1 MKRVQ
6 ASILAII
13 IAALFSA
20 NAFAASGSLSV
31 SSGSVYVG
39 DSFTA
44 TVNVNSA
51 AAWNVHVTSTG
62 PVSGCAIHQADAT
75 ADAEDANRTFTA
87 SCKATG
93 KGTITLTLS
102 GDVTSA
108 ATGNAVNVSG
118 TRTVTVTE
126 KPAPT
131 PTKTPAA
138 KPAPTPTPAQTP
150 AAKPAPTATP
160 APAAQ
165 NPEPEAPKSTNNALK
180 SLSAEGYELEKADDN
195 NYILTVPNDAE
206 TIIINAAAEDEKA
219 TVVGSGEH
227 TLEVGE
233 NTIEIVVTAE
243 DSSQNKITIVV
254 TREEACKPCET
265 IAKTEESKPN
275 DLGLI
280 IGLIASICV
289 NIALLVALIILI
301 VSKRKKSEKE
311 PTITPE
317 AMDSAGADDGL
328 TDNSEQ
334 STDTSIEL
342 TAAPE
347 EPAASTDTDKNNDA
361 APKSKPTPIYSWND
375 VYKAKK

>member
-13 IAALFSA
+13 IAALFST

-44 TVNVNSA
+44 TVSVNSA

-62 PVSGCAIHQADAT
+62 PVSGCTINQADAT

-126 KPAPT
+126 KPAP
-131 PTKTPAA
+131 
-138 KPAPTPTPAQTP
+138 APTPTPTQTP
-150 AAKPAPTATP
+150 AAKPAPTTTP

-165 NPEPEAPKSTNNALK
+165 NPEPEAPKSTNKALK
-180 SLSAEGYELEKADDN
+180 SLSAEGYELEKTDDN
-195 NYILTVPNDAE
+195 NYSLTVPNSAE
-206 TIIINAAAEDEKA
+206 VVIINAAAEDEKA
-219 TVVGSGEH
+219 TIVGSGEH
-227 TLEVGE
+227 ALEVGE

-243 DSSQNKITIVV
+243 DGSQNKITIVV

-275 DLGLI
+275 NLGLI
-280 IGLIASICV
+280 IGLIASVCV

-301 VSKRKKSEKE
+301 VSRRKKSEKE
-311 PTITPE
+311 PTITPD
-317 AMDSAGADDGL
+317 ATDSTDAEDGL
-328 TDNSEQ
+328 TDNPEQ
-334 STDTSIEL
+334 STDVPAEPT
-342 TAAPE
+342 TAPE
-347 EPAASTDTDKNNDA
+347 ESVASADEGKNNNA
-361 APKSKPTPIYSWND
+361 APDGKPTPVYSWDN

>member
-1 MKRVQ
+1 MKKVQ

-20 NAFAASGSLSV
+20 NAIAASGSLSV

-108 ATGNAVNVSG
+108 ATGNAANVSG

-131 PTKTPAA
+131 PT
-138 KPAPTPTPAQTP
+138 PTQTP
-150 AAKPAPTATP
+150 AAKPAPTMTP

-180 SLSAEGYELEKADDN
+180 SLSAEGYELEKTNDN

-206 TIIINAAAEDEKA
+206 TVIINAAAEDEKA

-243 DSSQNKITIVV
+243 DGSQNKITIVV
-254 TREEACKPCET
+254 TRKEACKPCGT
-265 IAKTEESKPN
+265 IAKAEESKPN

-289 NIALLVALIILI
+289 NIALLIALIILI

-317 AMDSAGADDGL
+317 ATDSADADDGL
-328 TDNSEQ
+328 ADNSKQ
-334 STDTSIEL
+334 STGTSTEP
-342 TAAPE
+342 TTAPE
-347 EPAASTDTDKNNDA
+347 EPAASTDTDKNDDA
-361 APKSKPTPIYSWND
+361 APESKPTPVYSWND

>member
-13 IAALFSA
+13 IAALFST

-51 AAWNVHVTSTG
+51 AAWNVHVASTG
-62 PVSGCAIHQADAT
+62 PVSGCAINQADAT

-87 SCKATG
+87 NCKATG
-93 KGTITLTLS
+93 KGTIILTLS

-118 TRTVTVTE
+118 TKTVTVTE
-126 KPAPT
+126 KPAPTPT

-138 KPAPTPTPAQTP
+138 KPAPTPTPTKTP
-150 AAKPAPTATP
+150 AAKPAPTTTP
-160 APAAQ
+160 APSAQ

-180 SLSAEGYELEKADDN
+180 SLSAEGYELEKTDDN
-195 NYILTVPNDAE
+195 NYILTVPNDVE
-206 TIIINAAAEDEKA
+206 TVIINAAAEDKKA

-227 TLEVGE
+227 ALEVGE
-233 NTIEIVVTAE
+233 NTIEIVVAAE
-243 DSSQNKITIVV
+243 DGSQNKITIVV
-254 TREEACKPCET
+254 TREEACKPCGT
-265 IAKTEESKPN
+265 IAKTEESKPDN
-275 DLGLI
+275 LGPI

-289 NIALLVALIILI
+289 NIALLIALIILI

-317 AMDSAGADDGL
+317 AMDFTDTDDGL

-334 STDTSIEL
+334 STGTSTEP
-342 TAAPE
+342 TTAPE

-361 APKSKPTPIYSWND
+361 APESKPTPIYPWND
-375 VYKAKK
+375 IYKA